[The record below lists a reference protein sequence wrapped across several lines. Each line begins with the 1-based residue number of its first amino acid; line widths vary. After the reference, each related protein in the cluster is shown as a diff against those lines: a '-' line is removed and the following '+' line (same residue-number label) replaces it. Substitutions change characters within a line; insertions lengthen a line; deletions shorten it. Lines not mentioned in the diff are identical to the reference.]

1 VELDHLFVRAP
12 LEEIRRLKGEL
23 AVVRAE
29 RDEAAAEAAELRKLY
44 ENLCHEYSKLR
55 RKVMG
60 PTREHVSVGEA
71 QHSLFELL
79 EKLGLVKTATKV
91 EPKDELDGLRRRLE
105 EGRRQEQK
113 KRTAKPHGRRDLTGV
128 DLPVERIVLEPSE
141 RLMKGGELLEK
152 IGEEVAEVLERRP
165 ASLVRVQVVRPK
177 YKKPGSPLL
186 RAVRGDGEAPPD
198 TAIVV
203 APPLERPL
211 QRGMAGP
218 GLLAY
223 VLVSKY
229 ADHIPLHRLE
239 AIFER
244 EGLRLSRST
253 LCDWV
258 RGCAALLEHIVE
270 AMWTDAR
277 ETAPLVLTDATG
289 VLVRHSEQCRRVSL
303 YVLVVP
309 GEYVLFGAV
318 ARNDGQ
324 SVAALL
330 AGFGGR
336 PIISDASAVYHELQR
351 QEQRAGRPIL
361 EVGCW
366 SHARRGLFD
375 ALATDRERALTAIG
389 FISLLYQ
396 AHRESTD
403 AAGRTVGARRKRLA
417 APVLEKLFAYVE
429 AERPRLVKGTP
440 IDEAFGYLINQRKP
454 LCRFL
459 DDGRLRLDNNPSE
472 LALRAEVVG
481 RRNWLFCGSDAGVE
495 WNTTVVSLIASCRL
509 HGIEPWAYLRDVL
522 SLLPGWK
529 KDRVLELAP
538 KHWKATRAKRST
550 RRRLEE
556 LQLLGR
562 PEPPGAK
569 AAA

>member
-1 VELDHLFVRAP
+1 VRARP
-12 LEEIRRLKGEL
+12 EEIRRLKKEL

-29 RDEAAAEAAELRKLY
+29 RDAAVAEAAELRKLY

-55 RKVMG
+55 RKVVG
-60 PTREHVSVGEA
+60 PSREHVPSSEA
-71 QHSLFELL
+71 QHSLFEVLR
-79 EKLGLVKTATKV
+79 KLGLVEKETEAEAEKSQ
-91 EPKDELDGLRRRLE
+91 DELDALRRGLE
-105 EGRRQEQK
+105 EGSRRTQK
-113 KRTAKPHGRRDLTGV
+113 KRMARPHGRRDLTGV
-128 DLPVERIVLEPSE
+128 DLPVERIVLEPPE
-141 RLMKGGELLEK
+141 RLMKGGERLEK
-152 IGEEVAEVLERRP
+152 IGEEVAEVIERRP
-165 ASLVRVQVVRPK
+165 ATLVRVQVVRPK

-186 RAVRGDGEAPPD
+186 RVVRDDDEAPPD

-203 APPLERPL
+203 ASPLERPL
-211 QRGMAGP
+211 PRGMAGP

-229 ADHIPLHRLE
+229 ADHIPLNRMATMFL
-239 AIFER
+239 R
-244 EGLRLSRST
+244 EGVGLSRST

-258 RGCAALLEHIVE
+258 RGCATLLKCIVE
-270 AMWTDAR
+270 AMWADAR

-289 VLVRHSEQCRRVSL
+289 VLVRQKERCRRVAL

-309 GEYVLFGAV
+309 GEHVLFGAV
-318 ARNDGQ
+318 ARNDGE

-336 PIISDASAVYHELQR
+336 PVIMDASAVYHELLR
-351 QEQRAGRPIL
+351 REQRAGRPIL

-375 ALATDRERALTAIG
+375 ALPTDRERALTAIG

-403 AAGRTVGARRKRLA
+403 AQGRTDGARRKRLA
-417 APVLEKLFAYVE
+417 APVLKKLYAYVE
-429 AERPRLVKGTP
+429 SERPRLVKGTP
-440 IDEAFGYLINQRKP
+440 IDEAFGYLVNQKKP
-454 LCRFL
+454 LHRFL

-472 LALRAEVVG
+472 LELRAEVVG
-481 RRNWLFCGSDAGVE
+481 QNNWLFCGSDGGVE
-495 WNTTVVSLIASCRL
+495 WNTTLVSLIASCRL

-538 KHWKATRAKRST
+538 KYWKATRARKAT
-550 RRRLEE
+550 QRRLEE
-556 LQLLGR
+556 LKLLGR
-562 PEPPGAK
+562 PAPPGAK
-569 AAA
+569 SAA